1 MAMVAA
7 ANTKGSFWTNCTSN
21 EECWKWRVKGDS
33 LELSRVTNLQITC
46 AADPLTWA
54 GGPVWS
60 CGSYRRCLSS
70 REASPLAHS
79 YISGEAQPSWN
90 KHRLVGGRGRGLV
103 DKHNGMTSP
112 GEGSLPRST
121 RTYKGQRRKRIVG
134 VCDFTPGNG
143 TKWDSLWPQMTWMY
157 LSQICWR
164 EEGHLSRKET
174 IMPERLHA
182 LRGRG
187 HGDNRPLGPSPCLVL
202 LCGFECQNSEQT
214 DSHFAFPSYT
224 HLIRELPTLWA
235 AEKLS
240 RLHTCESSV
249 QFSTV
254 SFSFFFTDTSP
265 SLLVSS
271 PVKEHPGQH
280 DDHKLSVR

>member
-1 MAMVAA
+1 MLKIKC
-7 ANTKGSFWTNCTSN
+7 ND
-21 EECWKWRVKGDS
+21 DS
-33 LELSRVTNLQITC
+33 LKLWKGANLRIPC

-70 REASPLAHS
+70 CEASPLAHS

-90 KHRLVGGRGRGLV
+90 KHRLVGGGGGLV

-112 GEGSLPRST
+112 GEGSLPLST
-121 RTYKGQRRKRIVG
+121 ITYKGQRRKWIVG

-157 LSQICWR
+157 LSQICWH

-174 IMPERLHA
+174 IIPERLHA

-187 HGDNRPLGPSPCLVL
+187 HGDNRPLSPSPCLVL
-202 LCGFECQNSEQT
+202 LCGFECQNSNKLT
-214 DSHFAFPSYT
+214 
-224 HLIRELPTLWA
+224 LILLF
-235 AEKLS
+235 
-240 RLHTCESSV
+240 LHTHIWSENSNALSSRKAEPFAHV
-249 QFSTV
+249 KV
-254 SFSFFFTDTSP
+254 SSELFLFLFFTDTSP